1 VKRFFFVIIIAV
13 LTIGLGLS
21 PAQAA
26 KKKKDIM
33 QTRRARHIILPLIG
47 YQGMNG
53 EKIDFSYNCVIHVD
67 WAGLDSTF
75 LSDSTISRERSVEA
89 PMFGLIYRYRP
100 SYDLNCD
107 LTLAV
112 IHDGQSWSH
121 NVIMDVYGNSQI
133 LPISISR
140 GNTVFG
146 SVEIGYNLP
155 IPIRWFGLS
164 VNGGLGY
171 AYREIKVH
179 NPWVTFSTQS
189 GTVNLNTE
197 NNDAESMLMLRF
209 GGELV
214 LWKQNQMVILG
225 SLYYSQFIP
234 TNDDTDPFG
243 GIGWKMSFF
252 PIWSGGK

>member
-13 LTIGLGLS
+13 LTIGLGSS
-21 PAQAA
+21 PAQTA

-53 EKIDFSYNCVIHVD
+53 EKIDFSYNCEVRVN
-67 WAGLDSTF
+67 WAGMDSTF
-75 LSDSTISRERSVEA
+75 LSDSTISRERTFEA

-112 IHDGQSWSH
+112 IHDGQSWNH
-121 NVIMDVYGNSQI
+121 TVIMDVYGNSQI

-146 SVEIGYNLP
+146 NAEIGYNLP

-164 VNGGLGY
+164 VNAGLGY
-171 AYREIKVH
+171 AYRKIKVQ
-179 NPWVTFSTQS
+179 NQWEYYSNRTGSLRLT
-189 GTVNLNTE
+189 TE
-197 NNDAESMLMLRF
+197 NSDAESMLMLRF

-214 LWKQNQMVILG
+214 LWRQNQMVILS
-225 SLYYSQFIP
+225 SLFYSQFIP

-243 GIGWKMSFF
+243 GIGWKMCFF